1 MVKRIKILITLVICN
16 NMTESRWWFSP
27 LKIDETGNELLPSA
41 HKVHEKSEKLSNAS
55 AFSIDMRRF
64 FVNKSYDKDEG
75 LFRKHAPEKLKDIFH
90 KAENTND
97 LLIVSS
103 FQTGTAPIVQRIHYL
118 KKGQK
123 INQIIGDFYKTLV
136 CSFSDFKDKHITL
149 QTQVYDIDQY
159 DDIKETVD
167 SASSLAGNISVTFP
181 VVAPYVAMG
190 TSVVKGLTGLL
201 DKLDEHESIID
212 SNLRLDV
219 ADDSTGYQVLQTGHW
234 ICFDEPQEEV
244 LILKPNMD
252 IYRKEPQG
260 RDPFIDGSYAVYSIR
275 KVDYQEPFWEIDQKI
290 AKLLSELDGKGNS
303 SRAPVDF
310 LRDTME
316 GYTAFRKLQRYFE
329 LQTKGD
335 KRTPEEEQLFNKLA
349 QDTTIKPYLA

>member
-1 MVKRIKILITLVICN
+1 
-16 NMTESRWWFSP
+16 
-27 LKIDETGNELLPSA
+27 
-41 HKVHEKSEKLSNAS
+41 
-55 AFSIDMRRF
+55 MRRF
-64 FVNKSYDKDEG
+64 FVKKSYDKDEG
-75 LFRKHAPEKLKDIFH
+75 LFRKHTRERLNDIFH

-97 LLIVSS
+97 LLIVSN

-123 INQIIGDFYKTLV
+123 INQIIGNFFKTLV
-136 CSFSDFKDKHITL
+136 CSFSDFKENHITL

-159 DDIKETVD
+159 DDIEGVVD

-190 TSVVKGLTGLL
+190 TSVAKGLTGLL
-201 DKLDEHESIID
+201 DELDEHHPIID

-219 ADDSTGYQVLQTGHW
+219 AEDSTGYQVLQTGHW
-234 ICFDEPQEEV
+234 ICFDEPQEEAD

-252 IYRKEPQG
+252 IYHKEPQG
-260 RDPFIDGSYAVYSIR
+260 GGPFIDGSYAIYSIR
-275 KVDYQEPFWEIDQKI
+275 KVDYREPFWEIDQKI

-316 GYTAFRKLQRYFE
+316 VTLHLEKYKDSMSFKAKGIKGQRKKNNYLIN
-329 LQTKGD
+329 LHKIHLSNLTLLNGIISKI
-335 KRTPEEEQLFNKLA
+335 NKTYDPNFLNML
-349 QDTTIKPYLA
+349 K

>member
-1 MVKRIKILITLVICN
+1 
-16 NMTESRWWFSP
+16 MTESRWWFSP
-27 LKIDETGNELLPSA
+27 LKIDEIGNELLPSA
-41 HKVHEKSEKLSNAS
+41 HRVDEKSEKLNNAS

-64 FVNKSYDKDEG
+64 FVNKSYDKEEG
-75 LFRKHAPEKLKDIFH
+75 LFRKHAPEKLKEIFH

-97 LLIVSS
+97 LLIVSN
-103 FQTGTAPIVQRIHYL
+103 FQTGTAPTVNRIHYL

-123 INQIIGDFYKTLV
+123 INQIIGNFFKTLV

-159 DDIKETVD
+159 DDIKGVVD

-181 VVAPYVAMG
+181 VVAPYVALG
-190 TSVVKGLTGLL
+190 TSVAKGLTELL
-201 DKLDEHESIID
+201 NKLDEHDAIID

-234 ICFDEPQEEV
+234 ICFDEPHEED

-252 IYRKEPQG
+252 IYHKGPQG
-260 RDPFIDGSYAVYSIR
+260 GPFIDGSYAVYSIR

-316 GYTAFRKLQRYFE
+316 GYTAFRKIQRYYE
-329 LQTKGD
+329 LQSKGNR
-335 KRTPEEEQLFNKLA
+335 RTPEEEQLFNKLA
-349 QDTTIKPYLA
+349 QDPTIKPYLTTTITQ